1 MNKNMQK
8 KPELV
13 HLKIGFQI
21 RTESWR
27 SKCHLGLQAVTEGFR
42 MRTEPRRFREIRST
56 AELTKEFK
64 L

>member
-13 HLKIGFQI
+13 HLKIGFHI

-27 SKCHLGLQAVTEGFR
+27 SKMSPWIASSYRGFR